1 MGNLIT
7 ELLESARLQK
17 RIVTLRTNPSEP
29 SRFALGYVVDHNDE
43 TVMLKMVN
51 PNGLLHG
58 LRAIRK
64 MEIFQIDFDD
74 RYIRNV
80 ELKENNLDR
89 IYGRVRN
96 PEFIQEV
103 YLTIPELLQ
112 KSLQLRHVLYF
123 HTYSGMN
130 YYAIISR
137 LTEDEFIADCFNE
150 YGEPDGTSVFRVDDV
165 KSIVWS
171 DEDTRAIELR
181 LTLQKQ
187 DKKQG

>member
-7 ELLESARLQK
+7 ELLENARVER

-64 MEIFQIDFDD
+64 SEIFQADYDD

-80 ELKENNLDR
+80 ELKENNLDK
-89 IYGRVRN
+89 IYGRIKGLDN
-96 PEFIQEV
+96 TEEV
-103 YLTIPELLQ
+103 YLTIPEILA
-112 KSLQLRHVLYF
+112 KSKQLRHVLYF

-130 YYAIISR
+130 YYAIVVR
-137 LTEDEFIADCFNE
+137 LTEDEFIADCYNE
-150 YGEPDGTSVFRVDDV
+150 YGEPDGTSVFRLDDV
-165 KSIVWS
+165 KSVVWS

-181 LTLQKQ
+181 LMLQTQ
-187 DKKQG
+187 KK

>member
-7 ELLESARLQK
+7 ELLENARLQR

-43 TVMLKMVN
+43 VVMLKMVN

-58 LRAIRK
+58 VRAIRK
-64 MEIFQIDFDD
+64 SEIFQADYDD

-80 ELKENNLDR
+80 ELKENNLDQ
-89 IYGRVRN
+89 IYGRIKSPDFMN
-96 PEFIQEV
+96 EV
-103 YLTIPELLQ
+103 YLTIPELLM
-112 KSLQLRHVLYF
+112 KSLHLRHVLYF
-123 HTYSGMN
+123 HTYSGLN
-130 YYAIISR
+130 YYAVISR

-150 YGEPDGTSVFRVDDV
+150 YGEPDGKSVFRLDDV
-165 KSIVWS
+165 KSVVWS

-181 LTLQKQ
+181 LAPRAQEKQ
-187 DKKQG
+187 

>member
-7 ELLESARLQK
+7 ELLESARVER

-64 MEIFQIDFDD
+64 SEIFQLDYDD

-80 ELKENNLDR
+80 ELKENNLDK
-89 IYGRVRN
+89 IYGRVKGLDFV
-96 PEFIQEV
+96 EEV
-103 YLTIPELLQ
+103 YLTIPEILAKSNQLQ
-112 KSLQLRHVLYF
+112 HVLYF
-123 HTYSGMN
+123 YTYSGMN
-130 YYAIISR
+130 YYATVVR
-137 LTEDEFIADCFNE
+137 LTEDEFIADCYNE
-150 YGEPDGTSVFRVDDV
+150 YGEPDGTSVFRLDDV
-165 KSIVWS
+165 KSVVWS

-181 LTLQKQ
+181 LALRTQK
-187 DKKQG
+187 K